1 MKALFAN
8 LGKVSNPLFSSL
20 FSIAVGIFL
29 FIQSN
34 NDLFL
39 SLLPKQANGVL
50 GGIIFLL
57 STLKAFSVANPITA
71 LPLHPIKDSKTM
83 KDRFKQFLLSLCITI
98 IGKIIGND
106 KISIEYENTVSTEFR
121 NSADT
126 APNEPLPEII
136 T

>member
-8 LGKVSNPLFSSL
+8 LSKVSNPLFSSL

-34 NDLFL
+34 DDLFF

-50 GGIIFLL
+50 GAVIFLL
-57 STLKAFSVANPITA
+57 STVKAFSVANPITD
-71 LPLHPIKDSKTM
+71 LPLHQIKDSKTM

-106 KISIEYENTVSTEFR
+106 KISIEYENTVSTEIM
-121 NSADT
+121 NSAEPV
-126 APNEPLPEII
+126 PNEPLP
-136 T
+136 